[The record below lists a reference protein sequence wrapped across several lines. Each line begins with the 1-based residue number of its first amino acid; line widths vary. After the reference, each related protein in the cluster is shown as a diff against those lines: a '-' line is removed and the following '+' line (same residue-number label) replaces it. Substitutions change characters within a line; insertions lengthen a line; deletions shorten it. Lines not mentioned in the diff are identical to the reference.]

1 MTISLDNIRV
11 VLVETSHPGNIG
23 AAARAMKTMGLGQL
37 RLVRPKHFPHAEA
50 TAMASGADDL
60 LGNAEVCDSLTE
72 AVADCVA
79 VAGTSAR
86 QRTHHWPTFDARDS
100 ARQLLARSAAGP
112 LAVVFGRE
120 RTGLSNEELDHCQWL
135 LNIPANP
142 AYASLN
148 LAMAVQIVGYELR
161 MAALGEGSVASPQPD
176 PAPSAELERLYQH
189 LEQVMLE
196 TEFLDPD
203 NPRHLMRRLRLLF
216 NRATPD
222 QNEVNILRG
231 LLTSVQ
237 RLKSVPDEPQ
247 D

>member
-1 MTISLDNIRV
+1 MAKVLDNIRV

-23 AAARAMKTMGLGQL
+23 ATARAMKTMGLQHL
-37 RLVRPKHFPHAEA
+37 RLVNPKYFPHADA

-60 LGNAEVCDSLTE
+60 LGRAEVFERLTD

-79 VAGTSAR
+79 VVGASAR
-86 QRTHHWPTFDARDS
+86 LRTHHWPTVDARDS
-100 ARQLLARSAAGP
+100 AQKLLAASAGEP

-120 RTGLSNEELDHCQWL
+120 RSGLSNEELDHCQWL

-142 AYASLN
+142 DYASLN
-148 LAMAVQIVGYELR
+148 LAMAVQIVSYELR
-161 MAALGEGSVASPQPD
+161 MAQLGEGPVDATAAE
-176 PAPSAELERLYQH
+176 PAPAGELERLFEH
-189 LEQVMLE
+189 LEQVMVQ
-196 TEFLDPD
+196 TDFLNPD
-203 NPRHLMRRLRLLF
+203 NPRYLMRRLRLLF

-237 RLKSVPDEPQ
+237 RLKSMPDKPQ